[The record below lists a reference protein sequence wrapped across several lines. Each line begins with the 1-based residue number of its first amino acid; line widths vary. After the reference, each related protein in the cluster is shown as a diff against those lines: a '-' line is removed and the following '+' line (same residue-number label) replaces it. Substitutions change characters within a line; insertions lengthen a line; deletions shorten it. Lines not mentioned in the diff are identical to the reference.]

1 MDNNSQSLNKSAPE
15 TEEEEEEEE
24 FKSTL
29 RSAPSFEIYNTS
41 HGEFGEDETYPGVVL
56 LKRRESHGSAEFT
69 FGGGGGRKKMELIEE
84 EAENERVGDKKEREK
99 AEDDGD
105 VVVDLEPP
113 SPPMYLAAGL
123 GVDANAV
130 VGYEDFLTHD
140 DVFVP
145 NLHDSEDLEG
155 YYKRMIDEYPYHPLI
170 LKKHAQIL
178 QSKGNLEEAADYFY
192 RATLAEPNDGEALME
207 YAKLL
212 WEHHHDK
219 DRAVVYFERAVQA
232 APEDSHVLAAYTS
245 FLWET
250 DDDDNRVG
258 NDQTQNDKEKQKTQ
272 PVEPSSEG
280 IHQVR
285 PFVHF
290 STGQEID
297 VADLNTADWSGDSDV
312 ADYLKT
318 LVDENPNNVLVLKKY
333 AQFLFQSKDLKA
345 AEDYYSRAVLTD
357 PSDGEMI
364 SEYAKLVWE
373 LHHDQEKA
381 SSLFEQAVQATPE
394 NSNVLAAYTCFL
406 WEIEDGES

>member
-1 MDNNSQSLNKSAPE
+1 MDNESERLNKSAPE
-15 TEEEEEEEE
+15 TEEEEE

-69 FGGGGGRKKMELIEE
+69 FGGGGRKRMELIEE
-84 EAENERVGDKKEREK
+84 DAENERIGEKEK
-99 AEDDGD
+99 EDDD
-105 VVVDLEPP
+105 DDDVVDLEPP

-123 GVDANAV
+123 GVDATGFDANAV
-130 VGYEDFLTHD
+130 VGFENSLTHD
-140 DVFVP
+140 DVLVP
-145 NLHDSEDLEG
+145 NLQESEDLEG
-155 YYKRMIDEYPYHPLI
+155 YYKRMVDEYPYHPLI

-178 QSKGNLEEAADYFY
+178 KSKGNLEEAAEYFY

-232 APEDSHVLAAYTS
+232 APKDSHVLAAYTS

-250 DDDDNRVG
+250 DDDDNDVG
-258 NDQTQNDKEKQKTQ
+258 NDQTQSDKEKLKTE
-272 PVEPSSEG
+272 PVKPSNEG
-280 IHQVR
+280 SYQVR
-285 PFVHF
+285 PFVHI

-297 VADLNTADWSGDSDV
+297 IADINTVDWSGDSDV
-312 ADYLKT
+312 ADYLRT
-318 LVDENPNNVLVLKKY
+318 LVEENPNNLLVLKKY
-333 AQFLFQSKDLKA
+333 AQFLFQSKDPEA
-345 AEDYYSRAVLTD
+345 AEDFYSRAVLAD

-364 SEYAKLVWE
+364 SEYARLVWE

-381 SSLFEQAVQATPE
+381 SSLFEQAVQATPG

-406 WEIEDGES
+406 WELEDGES